1 MLICAIIE
9 RVRIKNTCKFEM
21 IPPFDHNNVLPP
33 FLGGDPTIPGC
44 LSPYK
49 SDIME
54 FCQHFA
60 MTPERIAILKGF
72 VSFRLE
78 FLKYGVQCGY
88 QWIDGSFVENVEVLQ
103 SRAPHDIDVVTM
115 FALPDISMQKVIA
128 NIFPAFVKPSLSKM
142 LYKVDHY
149 PCLVNDKPFGT
160 VEIVKYWNQLFGHNR
175 AGIWKGMIELPLY
188 NNDVMDMQAL
198 NYLNSL

>member
-1 MLICAIIE
+1 
-9 RVRIKNTCKFEM
+9 M

-33 FLGGDPTIPGC
+33 YQGGDPTIRGC
-44 LSPYK
+44 MSPYK

-60 MTPERIAILKGF
+60 MTQERIAILKGF

-78 FLKYGVQCGY
+78 CLKFGVQCGY
-88 QWIDGSFVENVEVLQ
+88 QWIDGSFVENVEVSQ
-103 SRAPHDIDVVTM
+103 RRAPNDVDVVTM
-115 FALPDISMQKVIA
+115 FALPDVIMQMVIA
-128 NIFPAFVKPSLSKM
+128 NNFPAFVSPRLSKM

-149 PCLVNDKPFGT
+149 PCLVNDTPFKT
-160 VEIVKYWNQLFGHNR
+160 IESVKYWNQLFGHNR
-175 AGIWKGMIELPLY
+175 EGVWKGMVELPLY